1 MPTHSE
7 ATRLNLEYYRKAA
20 KALLKAAHAGDAA
33 ALERIA
39 RHFPDATPALHQA
52 QLTIAREQGFAS
64 WPRFRTF
71 LIESRLDFQA
81 LVNRFVEAALEDE
94 RQARDEIT
102 RHPEIAAAGL
112 YPALVLADVERIAG
126 TDPNA
131 KGGPR
136 NWEPL
141 LYVCFSRIAGNR
153 AAEAARLLLQR
164 GANPNATQTDERW
177 PQWPLSCL
185 FAAAGQNNNPDLA
198 RALLDA
204 GANPNDGESL
214 YHSTEHADLACFRLL
229 LERGASHT
237 NPNVLNHML
246 DREEPEGVRL
256 LLAAGANPKDR
267 NQRGETPLHW
277 AVWRG
282 RSPEIVALLL
292 DAGADLDARRQD
304 GRTAYALAALSGQTK
319 TAELLKARGADT
331 ALSAF
336 DRFVGASVAGEPTAD
351 AAIVVAPE
359 DQGIITDL
367 AQNHQTQAVG
377 ALLAAG
383 FPVDGRS
390 ESGETA
396 LHWACWKG
404 YADLVKL
411 LLDHGASL
419 TVQENQYHATP
430 MGWLSHGS
438 TNCHECGGDYPAV
451 ARLLIAAGAAFAPG
465 DLPSGNPEVDEVM
478 RQSRLVP

>member
-1 MPTHSE
+1 MPTHPE
-7 ATRLNLEYYRKAA
+7 AVRLNLEYYRKAA
-20 KALLKAAHAGDAA
+20 KALLKAAQLGDAA
-33 ALERIA
+33 AIERVA
-39 RHFPDATPALHQA
+39 RHSSKPEQLALHQA

-64 WPRFRTF
+64 WPRFRAF
-71 LIESRLDFQA
+71 LIESRLDFLA

-94 RQARDEIT
+94 RQARDQFA

-112 YPALVLADVERIAG
+112 YPALVLADVERISGA
-126 TDPNA
+126 DPNA
-131 KGGPR
+131 KGGTR

-153 AAEAARLLLQR
+153 AAGAARLLLQR
-164 GANPNATQTDERW
+164 GANPNATHTDERW

-229 LERGASHT
+229 LARGASHT

-256 LLAAGANPKDR
+256 LLAGGANPKDR

-282 RSPEIVALLL
+282 RSPEIIAALL
-292 DAGADLDARRQD
+292 DAGAEIDARRSD
-304 GRTAYALAALSGQTK
+304 GRTAYALAAQSHQTE
-319 TAELLKARGADT
+319 AADLLRSRGANT
-331 ALSAF
+331 ELSDL
-336 DRFVGASVAGEPTAD
+336 DRFLAEGGGPPRTGVHPDDYRLLTDMAQHRRVD
-351 AAIVVAPE
+351 AVR
-359 DQGIITDL
+359 GL
-367 AQNHQTQAVG
+367 LAVG
-377 ALLAAG
+377 L
-383 FPVDGRS
+383 PVDAL
-390 ESGETA
+390 GEHGATA

-404 YADLVKL
+404 YADLVQIL
-411 LLDHGASL
+411 LEHGASI
-419 TVQENQYHATP
+419 TIRDKEYDAP
-430 MGWLSHGS
+430 AYGWLFHGLR
-438 TNCHECGGDYPAV
+438 NCGDRSGDYPASL
-451 ARLLIAAGAAFAPG
+451 RLMLAAGAIVNKSDMPTG
-465 DLPSGNPEVDEVM
+465 DPVIDAILREHGLLP
-478 RQSRLVP
+478 

>member
-1 MPTHSE
+1 MPTHPE

-20 KALLKAAHAGDAA
+20 KALLKAAQSGETA

-39 RHFPDATPALHQA
+39 RHNTKPGQPIALHQA

-64 WPRFRTF
+64 WPRFRAF
-71 LIESRLDFQA
+71 LVESNLDFQA

-94 RQARDEIT
+94 RQARDQFA

-112 YPALVLADVERIAG
+112 YPALVLADVEGIAG
-126 TDPNA
+126 ADPNA

-141 LYVCFSRIAGNR
+141 LYVCFSRIAGSR
-153 AAEAARLLLQR
+153 AADAARLLLQR

-246 DREEPEGVRL
+246 DREEPEGVRI
-256 LLAAGANPKDR
+256 LLAAGANPRDR

-282 RSPEIVALLL
+282 RSPQIVAALL
-292 DAGADLDARRQD
+292 DAGAEIDARRAD
-304 GRTAYALAALSGQTK
+304 ERTAYALAAQSHQTE
-319 TAELLKARGADT
+319 TADLLRSRGANT
-331 ALSAF
+331 ELSDL
-336 DRFVGASVAGEPTAD
+336 DRFLAEGGDPPRTAIHPD
-351 AAIVVAPE
+351 
-359 DQGIITDL
+359 DYRLITDM
-367 AQNHQTQAVG
+367 AQHRRIDAVRG
-377 ALLAAG
+377 LLAAG
-383 FPVDGRS
+383 LPVDAL
-390 ESGETA
+390 GEHGATA

-404 YADLVKL
+404 YPDLVKL

-419 TVQENQYHATP
+419 TIQDNQYHAAPT
-430 MGWLSHGS
+430 GWLSHGS
-438 TNCHECGGDYPAV
+438 TNCHECGGDHVAV
-451 ARLLIAAGAAFAPG
+451 ARLLIAAGAFAPG
-465 DLPSGNPEVDEVM
+465 DLPTGNPEVDAVM
-478 RQSRLVP
+478 RQHGLL